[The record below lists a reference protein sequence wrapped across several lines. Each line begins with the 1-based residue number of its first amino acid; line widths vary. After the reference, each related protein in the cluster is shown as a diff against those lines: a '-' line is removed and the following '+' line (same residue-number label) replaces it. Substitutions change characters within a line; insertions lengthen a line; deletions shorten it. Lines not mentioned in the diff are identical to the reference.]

1 MAVWVTLHALVRPP
15 VPRRLLVTL
24 RTTEIGRELAALLAV
39 AIVTVISAA
48 TPASSALAASAAA
61 GRAAPAQDI
70 AGPVL
75 PVDSDAATTGSGTT
89 GIYGPPTSGTRAA
102 GVSAPPGDGQRQGAV
117 VAVFQDPNDP
127 LIVISVGAS
136 YLTVRLRCGA
146 LCPSIH
152 LGDYVV
158 AEGRRRSE
166 AVFDAV
172 EIWVVS
178 P

>member
-1 MAVWVTLHALVRPP
+1 MQGRSPAPRRWWVTLRIPTFYSALAGALALALVVVPP
-15 VPRRLLVTL
+15 APV
-24 RTTEIGRELAALLAV
+24 
-39 AIVTVISAA
+39 S
-48 TPASSALAASAAA
+48 ASSAAVS
-61 GRAAPAQDI
+61 RAAPTQDI
-70 AGPVL
+70 AGPVM
-75 PVDSDAATTGSGTT
+75 PPDRDPAAAGSATGVH
-89 GIYGPPTSGTRAA
+89 GPPSTETRPS
-102 GVSAPPGDGQRQGAV
+102 GVSAPPGDGQRQGSV

-127 LIVISVGAS
+127 LIVISAGAS

-152 LGDYVV
+152 LGDYIV